1 VPGVFGFSRS
11 SLEGHPLVTDP
22 VSLRA
27 VLDAAPVSLLLMDPA
42 GQVVHRNAASSA
54 AIQAL
59 ESEHGAQAGDQLRQG
74 MRDFIKA
81 TRRFPAE
88 HLVVVGSMSIH
99 MSVGRVDG
107 GSVVSWRDR
116 TAELALAATATELA
130 DELAGEGAGLTEL
143 GETLARATGDSSAH
157 AGALSTGARELT
169 ESIREISASA
179 SSALTSTREAVGSAQ
194 AASGS
199 VDNLTSYSAA
209 IGNVSRLITA
219 IAEQTKL
226 LALNATIESARAGE
240 AGKGFAV
247 VASEVKDLAERTAKA
262 TQEIAATIEAI
273 RAGSAEAAA
282 AISDIVDRIGD
293 MEAQQTTIAGAV
305 EQQSATAKAMSEA
318 SEVLAGTA
326 QTSTGAVGGVQSAA
340 ASLAERAARL
350 RQVMLDQQR

>member
-1 VPGVFGFSRS
+1 MPGVFGLSRS
-11 SLEGHPLVTDP
+11 SLQGHQLVTDLA
-22 VSLRA
+22 SLRA
-27 VLDAAPVSLLLMDPA
+27 VVDGAPVSLVLIDPA
-42 GQVVHRNAASSA
+42 GQVVYRNTASA
-54 AIQAL
+54 AAIEAL
-59 ESEHGAQAGDQLRQG
+59 EGTHGSQAGDQLRQG
-74 MRDFIKA
+74 MRELITR
-81 TRRFPAE
+81 TRRFPAAD
-88 HLVVVGSMSIH
+88 VVPAGPMMIEMNISEVPGGYVG
-99 MSVGRVDG
+99 
-107 GSVVSWRDR
+107 SWRDR
-116 TAELALAATATELA
+116 TAELQLTTAAAQLAE
-130 DELAGEGAGLTEL
+130 ELAGEGAGLTGL

-179 SSALTSTREAVGSAQ
+179 SSALSSTREAVGSAQ
-194 AASGS
+194 AASGR
-199 VDNLTSYSAA
+199 VDNLTSHSAA

-247 VASEVKDLAERTAKA
+247 VASEVKNLAERTAKA

-273 RAGSAEAAA
+273 QAGSAEAAA

-318 SEVLAGTA
+318 SEVLASSA
-326 QTSTGAVGGVQSAA
+326 STSTGAVAGVRTAA
-340 ASLAERAARL
+340 ATLAERAARL
-350 RQVMLDQQR
+350 RQMMLDQQR